1 MSLAMKRLAAEV
13 ASGSMS
19 KRVAASPHE
28 VSNADP
34 AEAWRAA
41 DARCLGRMAKRHDDY
56 GRLVPHL
63 LRISKLGDKNPG
75 RITARDIDGAGAYKT
90 NYNADVALCQG
101 GLV

>member
-1 MSLAMKRLAAEV
+1 V
-13 ASGSMS
+13 AQHAGA
-19 KRVAASPHE
+19 AASPHE

-41 DARCLGRMAKRHDDY
+41 DVRFLGRITKRYDDY

-63 LRISKLGDKNPG
+63 LGISKLGDKNPG
-75 RITARDIDGAGAYKT
+75 RITARDIDGTGAYKMD
-90 NYNADVALCQG
+90 YNADVALCQG